1 MRLAGAFGTT
11 CHGASGAVSPVV
23 ARPPASVAHG
33 ASARPGAPSH
43 PPSPAPQVLHDMH
56 DFAADA
62 AHLDSMDFQKE
73 LGSDYVLSARVQLSK

>member
-1 MRLAGAFGTT
+1 
-11 CHGASGAVSPVV
+11 
-23 ARPPASVAHG
+23 
-33 ASARPGAPSH
+33 
-43 PPSPAPQVLHDMH
+43 MH